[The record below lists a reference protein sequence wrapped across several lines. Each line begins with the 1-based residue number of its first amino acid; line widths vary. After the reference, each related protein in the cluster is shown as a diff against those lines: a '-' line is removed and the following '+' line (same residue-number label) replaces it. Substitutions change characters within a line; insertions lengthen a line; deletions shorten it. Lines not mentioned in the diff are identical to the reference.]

1 MDAIKIKYDKF
12 KKDLDKNAYLSKIEK
27 ITKIPKEYAVIGSI
41 LVVCIL
47 LFFRIGAGLIC
58 NLAGFIYPTYRSF
71 KAIESTSSSDDTQW
85 LVYWVFYAAFSI
97 IDTFIDFLLQCLAS
111 LFGPSI
117 HQLKVPHGFMEPF
130 LRNSL
135 PLLKIK
141 LMKRSKLSKKQPR
154 PKQKT
159 SLHQFQWTAPLLQKP
174 TNGEQQIFRAPC
186 ISFPLLF
193 DGHVWIDILM
203 MENVMMFMSFK

>member
-97 IDTFIDFLLQCLAS
+97 IDTFIDFLLQWIPFYYFFKLGFLIWSFHPSTQGAS
-111 LFGPSI
+111 WIYGT
-117 HQLKVPHGFMEPF
+117 
-130 LRNSL
+130 
-135 PLLKIK
+135 LLKKFIATAEDK
-141 LMKRSKLSKKQPR
+141 IDEAFKA
-154 PKQKT
+154 KQKT
-159 SLHQFQWTAPLLQKP
+159 TKTKA
-174 TNGEQQIFRAPC
+174 E
-186 ISFPLLF
+186 
-193 DGHVWIDILM
+193 DIPPPIP
-203 MENVMMFMSFK
+203 VDSSTPPKTD